1 MFDASSNQQ
10 TLLVGGTWAL
20 FHITVI
26 FGFESPGWAVN
37 CRHLLTSRTDLFFRR
52 ISLIGS
58 IYIYIHCWNCF
69 IYSTNYVMWILCPGA
84 HLDSWFWIRRKSSGL
99 GELWQVFLF
108 VSSPQKNRGF
118 TAKSL
123 ALAIVTQIFKIRNK
137 LLNLML
143 LYYINKLMLV
153 LLIHNT
159 HRLKHLGNSNG
170 LSSKK
175 GFCHDLPPSPAGAV
189 ATAYLWMDEERKS
202 Q

>member
-58 IYIYIHCWNCF
+58 IYIYIYIFIHIHCWNCF
-69 IYSTNYVMWILCPGA
+69 IYSTNYDMWILCPGA

-108 VSSPQKNRGF
+108 VSSPQKIGD
-118 TAKSL
+118 SL
-123 ALAIVTQIFKIRNK
+123 QK
-137 LLNLML
+137 
-143 LYYINKLMLV
+143 V
-153 LLIHNT
+153 LP
-159 HRLKHLGNSNG
+159 
-170 LSSKK
+170 
-175 GFCHDLPPSPAGAV
+175 LP
-189 ATAYLWMDEERKS
+189 L
-202 Q
+202 

>member
-1 MFDASSNQQ
+1 MLLQ
-10 TLLVGGTWAL
+10 TNKHYLLGAPGHYFTSPWSLALNHLAGRSTAVTCLPQELTCFSGGFLWL
-20 FHITVI
+20 VQY
-26 FGFESPGWAVN
+26 
-37 CRHLLTSRTDLFFRR
+37 
-52 ISLIGS
+52 
-58 IYIYIHCWNCF
+58 IYIHIHCWNCF